1 MAHTLAEL
9 LELLTLDRVD
19 DDNFVGHS
27 PGEHAF
33 TRVFGGQLFA
43 QMLIAANATVGDDRD
58 VHSMHAYFLRPGDQR
73 TPIEFEVGRGL
84 DGRAF
89 SNRTVIARQAGKQ
102 ICNFAASFA
111 TPGEGPEFQEWQ
123 PTVPAPD
130 VLPPAPDFDDQ
141 YAEVMSYVAGTNAI
155 EFRFEEGIA
164 ERDPSSPGRWQVW
177 FRVKDELPDD
187 QAIHS
192 AMVAYASDIFL
203 LETTLRPHSVGWLDD
218 IDFATIDYSMWF
230 HRPISTRWLELA
242 LIRCSDGSR
251 RPSFVVRRTLHSR
264 PDRARIDD
272 AGGHDSVQAGT
283 RGTSAP
289 EGAGALATVYEL
301 RLERSPRLAPV
312 AEPDC
317 TQRRDVDRR

>member
-1 MAHTLAEL
+1 VPYVAHTLAEL
-9 LELLTLDRVD
+9 LDLLTLDRVD

-43 QMLIAANATVGDDRD
+43 QMLMAANATVGDDRD

-164 ERDPSSPGRWQVW
+164 DRDPSSPGRWQVW

-230 HRPISTRWLELA
+230 HRPFRLEGWNLLSFGAAMARGGRA
-242 LIRCSDGSR
+242 LSYGEL
-251 RPSFVVRRTLHSR
+251 FTH
-264 PDRARIDD
+264 DRI
-272 AGGHDSVQAGT
+272 
-283 RGTSAP
+283 
-289 EGAGALATVYEL
+289 ALA
-301 RLERSPRLAPV
+301 SM
-312 AEPDC
+312 
-317 TQRRDVDRR
+317 TQEGMTRFKPGRGEHLHQKVQEHSQMSAKSD